1 MVDFLDK
8 AKKFGEYAADKA
20 GDVAEIGK
28 LKARISSRKS
38 DIVAL
43 EKKIGKYYYDN
54 LRNTGVTID
63 ELEAY
68 YTEIDELS
76 AQILDCEA
84 EIERIKEED

>member
-43 EKKIGKYYYDN
+43 EKK
-54 LRNTGVTID
+54 
-63 ELEAY
+63 
-68 YTEIDELS
+68 
-76 AQILDCEA
+76 
-84 EIERIKEED
+84 